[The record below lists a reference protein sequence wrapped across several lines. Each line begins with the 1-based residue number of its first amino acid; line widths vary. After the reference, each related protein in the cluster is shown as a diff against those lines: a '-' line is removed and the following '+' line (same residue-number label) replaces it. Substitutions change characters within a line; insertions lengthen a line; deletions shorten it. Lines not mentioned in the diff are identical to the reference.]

1 MSSLFV
7 LHTVTALFFALVAL
21 GVYVLEIHPA
31 GWSRVRTARLLF
43 SLAMFL
49 GQAVAAVMYWLP

>member
-1 MSSLFV
+1 MSLFV

-21 GVYVLEIHPA
+21 GVYVLEIRPA

-43 SLAMFL
+43 GLAMFL
-49 GQAVAAVMYWLP
+49 GQAVATVMYWLP